1 MAMLN
6 HGSRKR
12 QFKIKSWLR
21 VNKKLRTISGS
32 KNGESKK
39 PKKK

>member
-32 KNGESKK
+32 KDEKPKG